1 MARRTYCAAAPAPT
15 VTKRGEIDWSD
26 PYQPLVSPMA
36 PDLADRLR
44 QLRVLDGL
52 DNEDASS
59 VVGAIIN
66 AVMDCGLADRS
77 AATAMQQKAANV
89 GAGCDLQRWHDRGK
103 VSAAL
108 GTVAVALQPQ
118 AQAATGTAD
127 RPKKTPSRTRAAP
140 KAGPSGGGKAEATQR
155 TA

>member
-1 MARRTYCAAAPAPT
+1 MARRTYCAAAPAPTTHTPTNQTENT

-77 AATAMQQKAANV
+77 AASNALGIAADALNIV
-89 GAGCDLQRWHDRGK
+89 GAE
-103 VSAAL
+103 
-108 GTVAVALQPQ
+108 
-118 AQAATGTAD
+118 
-127 RPKKTPSRTRAAP
+127 PSL
-140 KAGPSGGGKAEATQR
+140 
-155 TA
+155 